1 MASATKTPRG
11 SGPIATRLGQT
22 GVAFAVSAQARGCV
36 VSTILPFVVVSAVPI
51 AAGVLW
57 LVARSVMRNEQQ
69 ASSQLVERRLEEWR
83 AGGCV
88 GPEPGKYRGPERSN
102 WKGWTAG
109 GGPGMGGGGCGGGG
123 CGGGGCGG
131 GGD

>member
-1 MASATKTPRG
+1 
-11 SGPIATRLGQT
+11 
-22 GVAFAVSAQARGCV
+22 
-36 VSTILPFVVVSAVPI
+36 VSTILPFVFVCAIPI
-51 AAGVLW
+51 AAGVIW
-57 LVARSVMRNEQQ
+57 LVMRSVMRNELR
-69 ASSQLVERRLEEWR
+69 ASSQLIERRREEWR

-123 CGGGGCGG
+123 GCSGGGN
-131 GGD
+131 